1 MRRVSLVLT
10 LLAIFGV
17 AELVVLWQL
26 GQVIGLGLTLL
37 GLLLSAVVGFRVSKA
52 QGLGVLRAWLATGG
66 DDDLHD
72 EGLVDGLL
80 VLAGG
85 LLLVLPG
92 FLGDVIG
99 LALLTPPLRRR
110 LAERIRLRAGGWVQ
124 AGGTQ
129 VLTTRFVLDPEE
141 EERARP
147 DDAAVEI
154 IDVEGVTVEER
165 PERLL
170 GPASPPERP

>member
-1 MRRVSLVLT
+1 VRRVSLVLT

-17 AELVVLWQL
+17 TELVVLWQL

-37 GLLLSAVVGFRVSKA
+37 GLLLSAVIGFRVSKA
-52 QGLGVLRAWLATGG
+52 QGLGVLRAWFATEG
-66 DDDLHD
+66 DSELHD

-80 VLAGG
+80 VLTGG

-92 FLGDVIG
+92 FLGDIIG

-124 AGGTQ
+124 AGQTQ
-129 VLTTRFVLDPEE
+129 VLTTRFVLDPE